1 MSLVVRVYQCLFL
14 LPVQCSA
21 LFVFQNRL
29 LCAGLNNQ
37 SYVCEFGHCC
47 GESHCCS
54 YYYEL
59 WWFWLVWVIIII
71 LSCCCICH
79 HRRSKHRLQQQ
90 QRQHEINLIAYRE
103 ARSHA
108 SLPFYF
114 SKRPRHASLPFYFR
128 FLPNYLLPEY
138 EEVVNRP
145 PTPPPPYS
153 ALHAGQSAGASPLS
167 PEQPDELRL
176 PTQTTPVPPASDTPP
191 SRPGGAELDPPAG
204 LSRKEDGRTPAS
216 EEQLPPSDRAASAP
230 ERDGRKDP
238 PGGDS
243 GSEGRPEDKDGPAGR
258 HRCFT
263 GDSGIEVCV
272 CSGYPATEEQPE
284 LKGLLGDFCE
294 GCDSC
299 GPPSAATGRRGE
311 EEEEEEQTPERR
323 PDHGAVPLPPRAP
336 VNLLHTIT
344 EQEGSLQPGNAAE
357 SYHTCC

>member
-1 MSLVVRVYQCLFL
+1 MMTETECIALKMGMFLFYAGPVRPTQ
-14 LPVQCSA
+14 A
-21 LFVFQNRL
+21 TIEENRL

-59 WWFWLVWVIIII
+59 WW
-71 LSCCCICH
+71 
-79 HRRSKHRLQQQ
+79 
-90 QRQHEINLIAYRE
+90 
-103 ARSHA
+103 
-108 SLPFYF
+108 
-114 SKRPRHASLPFYFR
+114 

-167 PEQPDELRL
+167 PEQPDELRP

-204 LSRKEDGRTPAS
+204 LSRKEDGRTPAP

-258 HRCFT
+258 HRRFT

-272 CSGYPATEEQPE
+272 CSGYPATEEQRE

-299 GPPSAATGRRGE
+299 GQPSAATPGRRG

-357 SYHTCC
+357 SKHTCC